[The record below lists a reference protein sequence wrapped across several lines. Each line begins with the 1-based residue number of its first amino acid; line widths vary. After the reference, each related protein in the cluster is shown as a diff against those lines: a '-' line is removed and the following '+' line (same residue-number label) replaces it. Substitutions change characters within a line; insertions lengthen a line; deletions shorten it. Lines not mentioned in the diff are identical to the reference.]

1 MLLKQ
6 LRAQKGWSQETLAE
20 ESKISVRTIQ
30 RIENGKRANL
40 ETLKGIANA
49 LDVEVNTLTRE
60 NKLSVTLN
68 KEQKSVISNLIYFAV
83 VMLSLMVISVT
94 SAESENWVW
103 WIFLGGSLY
112 LLFDGLE
119 VFGVFKALED
129 EEENT

>member
-40 ETLKGIANA
+40 ETLKDIAKA

-68 KEQKSVISNLIYFAV
+68 KEQKSFISNLIYFAV

-94 SAESENWVW
+94 STESENWVW

-112 LLFDGLE
+112 LLFEGLE

>member
-68 KEQKSVISNLIYFAV
+68 KEQKSFISNLIYFAV

>member
-20 ESKISVRTIQ
+20 KSKISVRTIQ

-68 KEQKSVISNLIYFAV
+68 KEQKSFISNLIYFAV

>member
-40 ETLKGIANA
+40 ETLKDIAYA
-49 LDVEVNTLTRE
+49 LEVEVNTLTRE
-60 NKLSVTLN
+60 NKLSATLN
-68 KEQKSVISNLIYFAV
+68 KEQKSFISNLIYFAV

-94 SAESENWVW
+94 STESENWVW

-112 LLFDGLE
+112 LLFEGLE

>member
-20 ESKISVRTIQ
+20 KSKISVRTIQ

-40 ETLKGIANA
+40 ETLKDIACA
-49 LDVEVNTLTRE
+49 LEVEVTTLTRE
-60 NKLSVTLN
+60 NKLSATLN
-68 KEQKSVISNLIYFAV
+68 KEQKSFISNLIYFAV

-94 SAESENWVW
+94 STESEDWVW

-112 LLFDGLE
+112 LLFEGLE

>member
-6 LRAQKGWSQETLAE
+6 LRVQKGWSQETLAE
-20 ESKISVRTIQ
+20 KSKISVRTIQ

-68 KEQKSVISNLIYFAV
+68 KEQKSFISNLIYFAV

-94 SAESENWVW
+94 SAESENRVW

>member
-6 LRAQKGWSQETLAE
+6 LRVQKGWSQETLAE
-20 ESKISVRTIQ
+20 KSKISVRTIQ

-40 ETLKGIANA
+40 ETLKDIAYA
-49 LDVEVNTLTRE
+49 LDVEVNTLTKD
-60 NKLSVTLN
+60 NKLIVTLN
-68 KEQKSVISNLIYFAV
+68 KEKKSFISSLIYFAV

-94 SAESENWVW
+94 STESEDWVW

-112 LLFDGLE
+112 LLFEGLE

>member
-20 ESKISVRTIQ
+20 KSKVSVRTIQ

-40 ETLKGIANA
+40 ETLKDIAYA
-49 LDVEVNTLTRE
+49 LDVEVYTLTRE

-68 KEQKSVISNLIYFAV
+68 KEQKSFIYNLIYFAV
-83 VMLSLMVISVT
+83 VMLPLMVISVT
-94 SAESENWVW
+94 STESENWAW

-112 LLFDGLE
+112 FLFEGLE

>member
-6 LRAQKGWSQETLAE
+6 LRVQKGWSQETLAE
-20 ESKISVRTIQ
+20 KSKISVRTIQ

-40 ETLKGIANA
+40 ETLKDIAYA
-49 LDVEVNTLTRE
+49 LDVEVITLTQE
-60 NKLSVTLN
+60 NKLIVTLN
-68 KEQKSVISNLIYFAV
+68 KEQKLFISSLIYFAV
-83 VMLSLMVISVT
+83 VMLSLMVISIT
-94 SAESENWVW
+94 STKSENWVW

-112 LLFDGLE
+112 LLFEGLE

>member
-60 NKLSVTLN
+60 NKLSAALN
-68 KEQKSVISNLIYFAV
+68 KEQKSFISNLIYFAV

>member
-6 LRAQKGWSQETLAE
+6 LRVQKGWSQETLAE
-20 ESKISVRTIQ
+20 KSKISVRTIQ

-40 ETLKGIANA
+40 ETLKDIAYA
-49 LDVEVNTLTRE
+49 LDVEVNTLTQD
-60 NKLSVTLN
+60 NKLIVTLN
-68 KEQKSVISNLIYFAV
+68 KEKKSFISSLIYFAV

-94 SAESENWVW
+94 STESEDWVW

-112 LLFDGLE
+112 LLFEGLE

>member
-40 ETLKGIANA
+40 ETLKDIANA

-68 KEQKSVISNLIYFAV
+68 KEQKSFISNLIYFAV
-83 VMLSLMVISVT
+83 VMLSLMVISIT
-94 SAESENWVW
+94 TTKSENWVW

>member
-20 ESKISVRTIQ
+20 KSKISVRTIQ

-40 ETLKGIANA
+40 ETLKDIAYA
-49 LDVEVNTLTRE
+49 LEVEVNTLTRE
-60 NKLSVTLN
+60 NKLSATLN
-68 KEQKSVISNLIYFAV
+68 KEQKSFISNLIYFAV

-94 SAESENWVW
+94 STESENWVW

-112 LLFDGLE
+112 LLFEGLE

>member
-20 ESKISVRTIQ
+20 KSKISVRTIQ

-40 ETLKGIANA
+40 ETLKDIAYA
-49 LDVEVNTLTRE
+49 LGVEVNTLTQA

-68 KEQKSVISNLIYFAV
+68 KEQKSFISNLIYFAV

-94 SAESENWVW
+94 STESENWVW

-112 LLFDGLE
+112 LLFEGLE